1 VLSGPASLVQDSRL
15 LRNHPVEVIHRRNES
30 MLLIF
35 NPIRTLA
42 HDDASRVEIIR
53 YIDDYPPPRA
63 RDVDVDVGHRD
74 LSCFPLDADDG
85 HLHHTFRRTHLDI
98 GPVHV
103 VLRPAPGV
111 DINVDVWRDGG
122 C

>member
-1 VLSGPASLVQDSRL
+1 MTLLVSRSSGTLTTTRL
-15 LRNHPVEVIHRRNES
+15 PG
-30 MLLIF
+30 
-35 NPIRTLA
+35 
-42 HDDASRVEIIR
+42 
-53 YIDDYPPPRA
+53 A